1 MKYNFAQFNAV
12 YTKNMQID
20 TNTNDTPALQ
30 KERMKS
36 LAAEYMSK
44 RDQQKKIQNMIG
56 KQANRFD
63 VNLDDLR

>member
-1 MKYNFAQFNAV
+1 
-12 YTKNMQID
+12 MQID

>member
-12 YTKNMQID
+12 YTTNMQID